1 MIDPSGDTSF
11 DAVRLAAPLVI
22 ALLVIGCADEPRGKG
37 APAPPP
43 EQEGKDSTQRS
54 VKPVRC
60 PPSSDNCRSATGR
73 VVFLEAVDPD
83 ADGDLHIVLAGEEG
97 ITGPGI
103 TVVDIAP
110 HLRPQRLPGIG
121 DVVAAAG
128 PVYRGSYGQRQIQ
141 ATQVRY
147 EHGR

>member
-1 MIDPSGDTSF
+1 M
-11 DAVRLAAPLVI
+11 RLAAPVVI
-22 ALLVIGCADEPRGKG
+22 ALLVVGCTDEPGGKG
-37 APAPPP
+37 AQAPPP
-43 EQEGKDSTQRS
+43 EPERKASTPRS

-60 PPSSDNCRSATGR
+60 PPSAADCRSATGR

-83 ADGDLHIVLAGEEG
+83 GDGDLHVVLAGEQG

-110 HLRPQRLPGIG
+110 HLRPRRLPRPG
-121 DVVAAAG
+121 DLVAAAG

-141 ATQVRY
+141 AVQVRY